1 MYSSLQ
7 IREFDNAIKNYVSES
22 PLPDEVKL
30 MVLEKR
36 LAEQQERTLDTLRRE
51 IAERESA
58 KETEV
63 ENNAN

>member
-7 IREFDNAIKNYVSES
+7 IREFDNAIKNYVLES